1 MPVFP
6 LNKLFINHILR
17 STYRDMK
24 RLERRTGVSQS
35 SSAHQLS
42 VYITHVIS
50 SWLPRLHAAPKIL
63 VVMIPQDG
71 LTKTYMTRT
80 EQVTIWPQLSS
91 GIALVWYLGALGIPN
106 FHYTPSYQP
115 LTKTNQS
122 ALWANSW
129 TDTWFWHMMFNVIWF
144 REFCGWLSYLEYEQ

>member
-71 LTKTYMTRT
+71 LTKTCMTRT

-106 FHYTPSYQP
+106 FHCTPSYQP
-115 LTKTNQS
+115 LTKTKKRPD
-122 ALWANSW
+122 LCV
-129 TDTWFWHMMFNVIWF
+129 TIIVRKNVFKI
-144 REFCGWLSYLEYEQ
+144 RIDQLRTAQI